1 VSKPPLAST
10 TGSPSAS
17 ASAAS
22 ETGGS
27 GEKNPAPARP
37 RSPGRGAAASVPPE
51 GALLIYENGKEVF
64 RLPSSPGQA
73 ELPANGPGFE
83 TAGGS
88 SDQPKHAVE
97 LTPTADEDSL
107 LYRVEPG
114 YPEEARQ
121 QQIQGA
127 VVLDVHIGPE
137 GGVQEVTVVS
147 GNPLLAQ
154 AATDAVKQWRFKPQ
168 QVEGRAVEMQTRITL
183 NFRLPQ

>member
-1 VSKPPLAST
+1 
-10 TGSPSAS
+10 
-17 ASAAS
+17 
-22 ETGGS
+22 
-27 GEKNPAPARP
+27 
-37 RSPGRGAAASVPPE
+37 
-51 GALLIYENGKEVF
+51 LLIYENGKEVF

-73 ELPANGPGFE
+73 EQPANRPGSE
-83 TAGGS
+83 STEGL
-88 SDQPKHAVE
+88 SDEPKRAVE
-97 LTPTADEDSL
+97 LTPTAAEDGL

-127 VVLDVHIGPE
+127 VVLDVHIGTD

-147 GNPLLAQ
+147 GNPLLARS
-154 AATDAVKQWRFKPQ
+154 ATDAVKQWRFKRH